1 MADVRFG
8 INGKLYSVECGAGQE
23 ERVRAIA
30 ALIDMKAREL
40 SAQFGDVD
48 NETLLLMV
56 SILAFT
62 ELEKARNL
70 LKSANAASEEV
81 MAEAILT
88 VAKKVRKLTEDI
100 KNGT

>member
-1 MADVRFG
+1 LADVRFS

-40 SAQFGDVD
+40 SSQFGDVD
-48 NETLLLMV
+48 SETLLLMV

-62 ELEKARNL
+62 ELEKARGAL
-70 LKSANAASEEV
+70 ARANAASEET
-81 MAEAILT
+81 MAEAIMD
-88 VAKKVRKLTEDI
+88 VARKVRKLAEDL
-100 KNGT
+100 KDGK

>member
-1 MADVRFG
+1 LADVRFS
-8 INGKLYSVECGAGQE
+8 INGKLYSVECGQGQE

-30 ALIDMKAREL
+30 ALIDMKAQEL
-40 SAQFGDVD
+40 YAQFGDVD

-62 ELEKARNL
+62 ELEKARSS

-81 MAEAILT
+81 MTEAILN
-88 VAKKVRKLTEDI
+88 VAKKVRKLAEDL
-100 KNGT
+100 KDGA

>member
-8 INGKLYSVECGAGQE
+8 INGKIYSIECGAGQE
-23 ERVRAIA
+23 ERVRAVA

-40 SAQFGDVD
+40 AAQFGDVD

-62 ELEKARNL
+62 ELEKARSA
-70 LKSANAASEEV
+70 LKNAGGVSEEV
-81 MAEAILT
+81 MAEAVLG
-88 VAKKVRKLTEDI
+88 VAKKIRKLTEDL